1 MTAITLPAPHR
12 LRPARR
18 AASGTTRA
26 IPHTSRGAL
35 GRRPHTVGERVATRR
50 RPSPGRP
57 DRLAAVKARPLR
69 LTRRGRLVI
78 TGTLTAAGI
87 GATMFTGTV
96 SLAGTQAQH
105 LPVRYV
111 TVAPGDTLWSI
122 AGEAAPG
129 EDRRDTVHRIVDLN
143 ALRDASLS
151 VGQRVAVPLGG

>member
-1 MTAITLPAPHR
+1 MTAITLPAAHR
-12 LRPARR
+12 LRPAAR
-18 AASGTTRA
+18 AASGTARA
-26 IPHTSRGAL
+26 LPRTSRAAL
-35 GRRPHTVGERVATRR
+35 GRRPRPVGVPRAARR
-50 RPSPGRP
+50 RPSPVRRDG
-57 DRLAAVKARPLR
+57 LAAGQARPLR

-78 TGTLTAAGI
+78 TATLTAAGI
-87 GATMFTGTV
+87 GATMFTGAV

-105 LPVRYV
+105 APVRYV

-151 VGQRVAVPLGG
+151 VGQRVAVPVGG

>member
-1 MTAITLPAPHR
+1 MTAITLPAAHR
-12 LRPARR
+12 LRPAPR
-18 AASGTTRA
+18 AASGTARA
-26 IPHTSRGAL
+26 LPRTPRRAL
-35 GRRPHTVGERVATRR
+35 GRRSRPVGELRAPRR
-50 RPSPGRP
+50 RPSAVRRDG
-57 DRLAAVKARPLR
+57 LAAGQARPLR

-78 TGTLTAAGI
+78 TATLTAAGI
-87 GATMFTGTV
+87 GATMFTGAV

-105 LPVRYV
+105 APVRYV

-151 VGQRVAVPLGG
+151 VGQRVAVPVLG

>member
-1 MTAITLPAPHR
+1 MTAISLPAPHQ

-26 IPHTSRGAL
+26 IQRNSRAAL
-35 GRRPHTVGERVATRR
+35 VRRPRPAAERLAVRR
-50 RPSPGRP
+50 RPSRVRG
-57 DRLAAVKARPLR
+57 DGLAAGQARPLR

-78 TGTLTAAGI
+78 TATLTAAGI
-87 GATMFTGTV
+87 GATMFTGAV

-105 LPVRYV
+105 PPVRYV

-151 VGQRVAVPLGG
+151 VGQRVAVPVGG